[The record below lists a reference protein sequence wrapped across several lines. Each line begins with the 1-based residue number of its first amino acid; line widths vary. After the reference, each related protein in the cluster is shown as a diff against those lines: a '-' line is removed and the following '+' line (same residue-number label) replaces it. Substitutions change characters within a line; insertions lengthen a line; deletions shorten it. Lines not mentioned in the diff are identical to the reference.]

1 MGFNFT
7 TKHHAGVYNTT
18 RLGDGWGNWVGTL
31 RKQPS
36 LAMYDLMDSAFQ
48 NQTNSGSRGGK
59 TKREAYLSVL
69 KLSRYFTFAF
79 ILGRALRS
87 LAGLAFAFDQNQCYF
102 ICVLA
107 TDCL

>member
-48 NQTNSGSRGGK
+48 NQTNSGSRGGGENPK
-59 TKREAYLSVL
+59 GGLSE
-69 KLSRYFTFAF
+69 RFETFA
-79 ILGRALRS
+79 LL
-87 LAGLAFAFDQNQCYF
+87 YF
-102 ICVLA
+102 CFYFR
-107 TDCL
+107 

>member
-48 NQTNSGSRGGK
+48 NQTNSGSRGVENQKGG
-59 TKREAYLSVL
+59 LSE
-69 KLSRYFTFAF
+69 RFETFA
-79 ILGRALRS
+79 LL
-87 LAGLAFAFDQNQCYF
+87 YF
-102 ICVLA
+102 CFYFR
-107 TDCL
+107 